1 MAEKRDYYE
10 VLGVS
15 KGASEEEIKK
25 AYKTLAKKYH
35 PDLHP
40 GDADAE
46 AKFKELNE
54 AYGILSDPQKRAQYD
69 RFGHAAFDPTQGG
82 GGQGGFGG
90 FQGDFDFGD
99 IFSSF
104 FGGGFGGGFGN
115 GNNRQNNGKNSG
127 GRGFNGFRNSSP
139 RPVDGED
146 VKTRITIEFDEA
158 VFGCKHEVSFQRM
171 ENCDECGGSGAE
183 KGTKP
188 ETCPTCRG
196 SGRVIV
202 QQQSLFGYMQTERQC
217 SDCHGNGKIVRK
229 PCSCCNGRGSIRTA
243 KKFDVDIPA
252 GINNGQTIVLRS
264 QGSAGKYG
272 GANGYLIIEVRVK
285 NHELFERDGIN
296 LFCEIPIS
304 FADAAL
310 GAEIEIPVLGG
321 EKRKL
326 EIPEGTQ
333 TGKRLTLRGEG
344 VPEINNS
351 KRRGDLFVT
360 VIVETP
366 QNLNSKQKELLR
378 EFAQSL
384 GDGNQK
390 RDGFFKKLFGK

>member
-25 AYKTLAKKYH
+25 AYKGLAKKYH

-40 GDADAE
+40 GDAEAE

-54 AYGILSDPQKRAQYD
+54 AYSVLSDPEKRQQYD

-82 GGQGGFGG
+82 GQGGFNG
-90 FQGDFDFGD
+90 FSGDFDFGD

-104 FGGGFGGGFGN
+104 FGGGFGGG
-115 GNNRQNNGKNSG
+115 GNNRQNNGRGGS

-139 RPVDGED
+139 RPVDGDD
-146 VKTRITIEFDEA
+146 VKTRITIEFEEA
-158 VFGCKHEVSFQRM
+158 VFGCKHEVEFHRM
-171 ENCDECGGSGAE
+171 ENCESCRGTGAE
-183 KGTKP
+183 KGSKP
-188 ETCPTCRG
+188 ETCSTCRG

-217 SDCHGNGKIVRK
+217 SDCRGSGKIVRN
-229 PCSCCNGRGSIRTA
+229 PCSACNGKGHIRVA

-252 GINNGQTIVLRS
+252 GINHGQTIVLRG
-264 QGSAGKYG
+264 QGSAGKNG
-272 GANGYLIIEVRVK
+272 GANGDLIIEVRVK
-285 NHELFERDGIN
+285 NHELFERDGVN

-310 GAEIEIPVLGG
+310 GADIEIPVLGG

-333 TGKRLTLRGEG
+333 TGKRFTLRGEG
-344 VPEINNS
+344 VPELNNP
-351 KRRGDLFVT
+351 KRRGDLHVT
-360 VIVETP
+360 VVVETP
-366 QNLNSKQKELLR
+366 QNLNGKQKELLR
-378 EFAQSL
+378 AFAQSL

-390 RDGFFKKLFGK
+390 RDGFFKKLFGL

>member
-15 KGASEEEIKK
+15 KGASEDEIKK

-40 GDADAE
+40 GDAEAE
-46 AKFKELNE
+46 AMFKELNE
-54 AYGILSDPQKRAQYD
+54 AYSVLSDPEKRAQYD

-90 FQGDFDFGD
+90 FGGDFDFGD

-104 FGGGFGGGFGN
+104 FGGGFGGGRQGGGN
-115 GNNRQNNGKNSG
+115 RGTNNGGK
-127 GRGFNGFRNSSP
+127 GFNGFRRSSP

-146 VKTRITIEFDEA
+146 VKTRVTIEFDEA
-158 VFGCKHEVSFQRM
+158 VFGCKHEVTFHRM
-171 ENCDECGGSGAE
+171 EACSDCRGSGAE
-183 KGTKP
+183 KGAKP
-188 ETCPTCRG
+188 ETCSTCRG
-196 SGRVIV
+196 SGRVVV

-217 SDCHGNGKIVRK
+217 PDCQGSGTIIKKPCMACNGKG
-229 PCSCCNGRGSIRTA
+229 NIRTA

-264 QGSAGKYG
+264 QGSSGKNG
-272 GANGYLIIEVRVK
+272 GSNGDLVIEVRVK
-285 NHELFERDGIN
+285 KHELFERDGIN
-296 LFCEIPIS
+296 LYCELPIS

-333 TGKRLTLRGEG
+333 TGTQFTIRGEG
-344 VPEINNS
+344 VPELNSS

-360 VIVETP
+360 VVVETP
-366 QNLNSKQKELLR
+366 QNLNNEQKKLLR
-378 EFAQSL
+378 SFAQSL

-390 RDGFFKKLFGK
+390 RDGFFKKLFGL

>member
-25 AYKTLAKKYH
+25 AYKSLAKKYH

-40 GDADAE
+40 GDAEAE

-54 AYGILSDPQKRAQYD
+54 AYGILSDAEKRAQYD

-82 GGQGGFGG
+82 GAGGGFGG

-104 FGGGFGGGFGN
+104 FGGGFGGGGN
-115 GNNRQNNGKNSG
+115 RQGGRGNNN
-127 GRGFNGFRNSSP
+127 GRGFNGFRNSAP
-139 RPVDGED
+139 HPVDGED
-146 VKTRITIEFDEA
+146 IKTRITIEFAEA
-158 VFGCKHEVSFQRM
+158 VFGCKHEVTFHRM
-171 ENCDECGGSGAE
+171 ETCDTCRGSGAA

-188 ETCPTCRG
+188 ETCSTCRG

-217 SDCHGNGKIVRK
+217 SDCHGSGKIVK
-229 PCSCCNGRGSIRTA
+229 SPCLDCNGKGSVRVA

-252 GINNGQTIVLRS
+252 GISHGQTIVLRS
-264 QGSAGKYG
+264 QGSSGKNG
-272 GANGYLIIEVRVK
+272 GSNGDLVIEVRVK
-285 NHELFERDGIN
+285 EHELFEREGIH
-296 LFCEIPIS
+296 LSCEIPIS

-333 TGKRLTLRGEG
+333 TGQRFTLRGEG
-344 VPEINNS
+344 VPELNNP

-360 VIVETP
+360 VVVETP

-390 RDGFFKKLFGK
+390 RDGFFKKLFGL